1 MATLSKLN
9 IIHLSHMTNI
19 MNAYI
24 YKSSRKSEL
33 YLYITQKDDFSNV
46 PPSLVDSMGKEPIF
60 VMEIELTPERKLA
73 RENINTVIQNLATKG
88 FHLQIPPPTANIID
102 FKQPAKYVS

>member
-1 MATLSKLN
+1 
-9 IIHLSHMTNI
+9 

-24 YKSSRKSEL
+24 YKSSRKAEL

-46 PPSLVDSMGKEPIF
+46 PQALYDSMGKEPIF

-73 RENINTVIQNLATKG
+73 RENAHTVIENLATKG
-88 FHLQIPPPTANIID
+88 FHVQIPPPVANIID
-102 FKQPAKYVS
+102 FKEPAKYVK